1 LSQIILLHNTLLK
14 ILNCDM
20 LISRVQTTT
29 LPEPD
34 ASGSVSKRR
43 VRFRFKP
50 PISAPPQTRRRLQ
63 LRRDSPLL
71 HTLSPARTSRRPAAP
86 NHAEKLPQ
94 EEHRGGRGRPL
105 RRRGQPTVP
114 SPSFSPLLL
123 HQPFSLMCRSLS
135 SQRCPGG
142 NQVHAEAP
150 GEEAGHP
157 RRPSR
162 PFHQRV
168 LRAGTR
174 AWLGICRR

>member
-1 LSQIILLHNTLLK
+1 VVEIFVAGTAWSLHHRHHSHFGVERHREQMWICESMPMKPNMHVQPASQQYGSKPFVTQIILLHNTLLK

-86 NHAEKLPQ
+86 NHAENN
-94 EEHRGGRGRPL
+94 RRYPL
-105 RRRGQPTVP
+105 HP
-114 SPSFSPLLL
+114 SP
-123 HQPFSLMCRSLS
+123 LS
-135 SQRCPGG
+135 CFTS
-142 NQVHAEAP
+142 
-150 GEEAGHP
+150 
-157 RRPSR
+157 PSR
-162 PFHQRV
+162 
-168 LRAGTR
+168 
-174 AWLGICRR
+174 